1 MLMPR
6 RFAAASSPRTGTRP
20 QALCGPRPPGFEALD
35 CGGGLV
41 VCRLTRAIVEIVR
54 EIGRD
59 DDQGFGPSP
68 DSVEQG
74 YNRLRRSIA
83 GDDRD
88 QGKFI
93 ERHLQEW

>member
-1 MLMPR
+1 
-6 RFAAASSPRTGTRP
+6 
-20 QALCGPRPPGFEALD
+20 
-35 CGGGLV
+35 
-41 VCRLTRAIVEIVR
+41 VR